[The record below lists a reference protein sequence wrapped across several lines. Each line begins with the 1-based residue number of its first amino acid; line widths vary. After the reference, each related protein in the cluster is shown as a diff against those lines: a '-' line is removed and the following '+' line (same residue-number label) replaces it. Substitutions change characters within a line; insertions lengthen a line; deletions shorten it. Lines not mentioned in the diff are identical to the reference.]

1 MGTFTEM
8 VYRCKDCNDT
18 DKCKDCAYNEVHHND
33 NNRRVKTMKTKTFKY
48 HITFKDG
55 REIDEE
61 FEADNVLDGHYR
73 IYRKYGRTYAKAY
86 YIK

>member
-1 MGTFTEM
+1 
-8 VYRCKDCNDT
+8 
-18 DKCKDCAYNEVHHND
+18 
-33 NNRRVKTMKTKTFKY
+33 MKTKTFKY